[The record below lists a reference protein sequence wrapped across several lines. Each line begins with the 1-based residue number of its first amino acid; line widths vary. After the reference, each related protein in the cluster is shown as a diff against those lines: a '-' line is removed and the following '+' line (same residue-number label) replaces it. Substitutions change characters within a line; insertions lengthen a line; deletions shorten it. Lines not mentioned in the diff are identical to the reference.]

1 MQPEKSRSCVKR
13 TITLAAALAVLA
25 LPSIAE
31 AASKKRHHHSR
42 AGMQAYARSQP
53 QIACTQ
59 FGCMN
64 VPRGCA
70 SRPGRTWDDMPSG
83 FDVIVCRGG
92 VSLYGNY

>member
-1 MQPEKSRSCVKR
+1 M
-13 TITLAAALAVLA
+13 
-25 LPSIAE
+25 
-31 AASKKRHHHSR
+31 H
-42 AGMQAYARSQP
+42 AYARSQP

>member
-1 MQPEKSRSCVKR
+1 MKR
-13 TITLAAALAVLA
+13 TIAFVAALAVLT
-25 LPSIAE
+25 LPGAAG
-31 AASKKRHHHSR
+31 AASKKRQHSK
-42 AGMQAYARSQP
+42 AGMAAYARSQP

-64 VPRGCA
+64 VPRGCM